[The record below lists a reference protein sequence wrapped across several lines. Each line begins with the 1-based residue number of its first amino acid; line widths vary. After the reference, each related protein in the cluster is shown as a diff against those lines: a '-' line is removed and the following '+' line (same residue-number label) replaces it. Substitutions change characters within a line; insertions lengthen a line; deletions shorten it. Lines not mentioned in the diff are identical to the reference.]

1 MFNIFDHPA
10 GLLIL
15 AVVALLILLIIRA
28 FTSEKTYWWQW
39 HLLIFL
45 VGLFFI
51 LNFLIKN
58 GLMKINKTTTLG
70 LQIVLIAAAAA
81 LFIFLIISEI
91 RIDKR
96 YWWQWF
102 IPILIA
108 FAGFGLDRLVETDIE
123 KIKTLLKT
131 ASKAIES
138 EDCSALSEL
147 IAPNYRDSYHNS
159 KRELMNYCNSI
170 MSQPLITDNTK
181 LHQRIREDSP
191 KATVTLT
198 TRMYFEKQSFA
209 YQYRPSILIKMK
221 FDLQKQPDKNW
232 LINCAEILQIDMQ
245 SVNWNYVK

>member
-15 AVVALLILLIIRA
+15 AVIALLILLIIRA

-70 LQIVLIAAAAA
+70 LQAVLIAAAAA

-102 IPILIA
+102 
-108 FAGFGLDRLVETDIE
+108 GLR
-123 KIKTLLKT
+123 
-131 ASKAIES
+131 
-138 EDCSALSEL
+138 
-147 IAPNYRDSYHNS
+147 RG
-159 KRELMNYCNSI
+159 
-170 MSQPLITDNTK
+170 
-181 LHQRIREDSP
+181 
-191 KATVTLT
+191 
-198 TRMYFEKQSFA
+198 
-209 YQYRPSILIKMK
+209 
-221 FDLQKQPDKNW
+221 
-232 LINCAEILQIDMQ
+232 
-245 SVNWNYVK
+245 

>member
-58 GLMKINKTTTLG
+58 GLMKINETTAFG
-70 LQIVLIAAAAA
+70 LQAVLIAAAAA

-108 FAGFGLDRLVETDIE
+108 LAGFGLDRLVETDTE

-131 ASKAIES
+131 ASKAIEN
-138 EDCSALSEL
+138 EDCSALSAL
-147 IAPNYRDSYHNS
+147 IAPNYRDSYHKS

-181 LHQRIREDSP
+181 LHQRIQEASP

-198 TRMYFEKQSFA
+198 TRMYFERQSFA

-245 SVNWNYVK
+245 RVNWNYVK

>member
-70 LQIVLIAAAAA
+70 LQAVLIAAVAA

-108 FAGFGLDRLVETDIE
+108 LAGFGLDRLVETDIE

-138 EDCSALSEL
+138 EDCSALSGL
-147 IAPNYRDSYHNS
+147 IAPNYRDSYHKS
-159 KRELMNYCNSI
+159 KRELMAYCNSI
-170 MSQPLITDNTK
+170 MSQPLITDTTK

-191 KATVTLT
+191 KATVTMT
-198 TRMYFEKQSFA
+198 TRMYFERQSFA

-221 FDLQKQPDKNW
+221 FDLQKQSDKNW

>member
-1 MFNIFDHPA
+1 MFNIFEHPA

-15 AVVALLILLIIRA
+15 AVIALLILLIIRA
-28 FTSEKTYWWQW
+28 FTSEKTYFWQW

-45 VGLFFI
+45 VGLFFV

-70 LQIVLIAAAAA
+70 LQAVLIAAAAA

-108 FAGFGLDRLVETDIE
+108 FAAFGLDSLVETDIE

-131 ASKAIES
+131 ASKAVES
-138 EDCSALSEL
+138 EDCSALSGL
-147 IAPNYRDSYHNS
+147 IAPNYRDSYHNTKS
-159 KRELMNYCNSI
+159 DLMDYCFSL
-170 MSQPLITDNTK
+170 MSQPLITDTTK
-181 LHQRIREDSP
+181 LHQRIEEAAP

-198 TRMYFEKQSFA
+198 TRMYFERQSFA

-232 LINCAEILQIDMQ
+232 LINRAEILQIDMQ